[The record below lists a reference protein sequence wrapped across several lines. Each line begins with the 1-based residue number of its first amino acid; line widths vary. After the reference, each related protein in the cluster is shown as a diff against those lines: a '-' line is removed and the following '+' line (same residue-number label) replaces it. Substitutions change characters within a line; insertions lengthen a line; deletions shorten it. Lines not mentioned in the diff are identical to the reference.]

1 MDVRKFLLDT
11 AGAVTVDW
19 VVLTSA
25 LTGLGVA
32 TIGVVNNG
40 ASSQS
45 SALNSQLAGQSI
57 STSFGSSSGDS
68 VSFSGNMAS
77 DYVAYGQSLAPGN
90 NGAVYAHASSLAASE
105 APDGYNFDNPLYEP
119 SSGNVVY
126 TSDDGQNYAIGGV
139 VTPIADYSGTVAY
152 FGA

>member
-1 MDVRKFLLDT
+1 MNVRKFLLDT

-19 VVLTSA
+19 VVLTAA
-25 LTGLGVA
+25 LTGVGVA
-32 TIGVVNNG
+32 TTSVVSG
-40 ASSQS
+40 GMSSQS
-45 SALNSQLAGQSI
+45 SSIGTQLTDQAI
-57 STSFGSSSGDS
+57 STSFGSSSGDT

-90 NGAVYAHASSLAASE
+90 NGAVYAHASSLAGSE